1 MIPRSLVLS
10 AVVLVLQAG
19 AAGAAS
25 LDKETCDKLKGEL
38 ALLEGAGARGNMAK
52 GPEWAK
58 ANLAADKLIE
68 IKRLIEVDELLLF
81 RCQGRQLV
89 ILPTEVELDPAA
101 AEPKEDGTEATTKD
115 GKAAPAGEKKAAPP
129 AKKAAAPAAPPAKST
144 VGGEALGTLSKDAP
158 PKKTEP
164 APAKAAKAKPKSD
177 DAYRPP
183 GAAPS
188 ADPPAKQPAPAGQSS
203 TGQGSVPTR

>member
-1 MIPRSLVLS
+1 MIRRSLVS
-10 AVVLVLQAG
+10 AMALLLPAG
-19 AAGAAS
+19 AALAAS

-38 ALLEGAGARGNMAK
+38 ALLEGTGARGNMAK

-101 AEPKEDGTEATTKD
+101 AEPKEDGTEAATKD
-115 GKAAPAGEKKAAPP
+115 GKAAPAGEKKAAP
-129 AKKAAAPAAPPAKST
+129 AKKAAAPTAPPAKST
-144 VGGEALGTLSKDAP
+144 AGGEAMGTLSKDAP
-158 PKKTEP
+158 PKKTET
-164 APAKAAKAKPKSD
+164 APAKAAKAKPKVD
-177 DAYRPP
+177 DAYRPR
-183 GAAPS
+183 AAPS

>member
-1 MIPRSLVLS
+1 MIRRSLGLS
-10 AVVLVLQAG
+10 AVVLLLQVG

-38 ALLEGAGARGNMAK
+38 TLLEGAGARANMAK
-52 GPEWAK
+52 GPDWAK
-58 ANLAADKLIE
+58 ANLAAEKLGE

-89 ILPTEVELDPAA
+89 ILPAEVELDPAA
-101 AEPKEDGTEATTKD
+101 AEPKEDGTDAAKD
-115 GKAAPAGEKKAAPP
+115 GKAPPAADKKAPP
-129 AKKAAAPAAPPAKST
+129 AKKAAAPPAKAT
-144 VGGEALGTLSKDAP
+144 AGGEAKGVVDAP
-158 PKKTEP
+158 KKVEA
-164 APAKAAKAKPKSD
+164 APAKAAKAKPKVD

-183 GAAPS
+183 GAAPGV
-188 ADPPAKQPAPAGQSS
+188 DPSAKQPVPPGQSS